1 MAYDTVPCGR
11 YRGKTKAEIEALIT
25 ALQTEDAAAPGS
37 AGVVVEM
44 AMNGRSVKYDPR
56 FGPASFAAR
65 MAELEEALAFVDD
78 TALAI
83 TDKQVATMRGGTI
96 VIPST
101 AIYY

>member
-1 MAYDTVPCGR
+1 MAYATVPTGR
-11 YRGKTKAEIEALIT
+11 YRGKTKADILALIT
-25 ALQTEDAAAPGS
+25 ALQNEDAASPGS

-83 TDKQVATMRGGTI
+83 TDKQVATVRGATT
-96 VIPST
+96 VIPLGG
-101 AIYY
+101 IYY